1 MQVSKSKSECV
12 IVENFGVPSSIPNNK
27 KKHVNISPLN

>member
-27 KKHVNISPLN
+27 KNMLTLVL